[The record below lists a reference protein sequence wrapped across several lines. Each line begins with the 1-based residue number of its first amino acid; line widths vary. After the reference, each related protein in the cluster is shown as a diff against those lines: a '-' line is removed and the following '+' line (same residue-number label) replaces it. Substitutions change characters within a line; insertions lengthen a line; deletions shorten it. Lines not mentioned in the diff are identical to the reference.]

1 MDEIDWIKTVKKVI
15 VFITMISMGIVA
27 LVIIASSIGRILS
40 NNPSWDQ
47 RDFDIMILLLMIG
60 LVPTLILGLCYIIL
74 TIIEKILNSGR
85 IVVNFNKEYI
95 RDLPKHCSPAICSLI
110 YDLKIDVYKDYT
122 ATVLYLCTHKYIEL
136 EKEDNTY
143 KVKLGTQKD
152 YSDLGRC
159 EKYVLNIITNKMKFD
174 ANEFKQ
180 EIVKEA
186 QEKQLITDRKH
197 SKKTKIFLILI
208 VSIILLI
215 ITYNISKIVFL
226 ILTSI
231 LGAILYAGY
240 MMLKMKYENQIDIN
254 IVDTEYIRTEDGKK
268 LAQLFKGLK
277 RYIKEYTLIKDKEI
291 DYIQILEDYIP
302 YAISLDEADTVEEF
316 IKHNEQYRDLIY
328 NRNRK
333 I

>member
-15 VFITMISMGIVA
+15 VFITIISMGFVVFA
-27 LVIIASSIGRILS
+27 IIAGSIGRIAS
-40 NNPSWDQ
+40 DSPSWEQ
-47 RDFDIMILLLMIG
+47 RDFNIMILLLLIG

-74 TIIEKILNSGR
+74 TIIEKVLNSGR
-85 IVVNFNKEYI
+85 TVVNFNKEYI
-95 RDLPKHCSPAICSLI
+95 RDLPKHCSPAISSLI

-143 KVKLGTQKD
+143 KVKLGNNND
-152 YSDLGRC
+152 YSNLGRC
-159 EKYVLNIITNKMKFD
+159 EKYVLNIIANKMKFD
-174 ANEFKQ
+174 ANEFKK
-180 EIVKEA
+180 EIIKEA
-186 QEKQLITDRKH
+186 QEKQLITNTKH
-197 SKKTKIFLILI
+197 SKKKKIFLILMFA
-208 VSIILLI
+208 IILLI
-215 ITYNISKIVFL
+215 ITYNISKIMFTILFSVF
-226 ILTSI
+226 
-231 LGAILYAGY
+231 GAILYAGY
-240 MMLKMKYENQIDIN
+240 IILKMKYENQIDIN

-291 DYIQILEDYIP
+291 DYIQILEDYIS
-302 YAISLDEADTVEEF
+302 YAISLDEADAVEDF

-328 NRNRK
+328 NRPKK

>member
-1 MDEIDWIKTVKKVI
+1 MDEIDWIKTTKKVLMLFTKI
-15 VFITMISMGIVA
+15 FMGTGLFFGFLFVIAGVNNNDWEGIELELLVA
-27 LVIIASSIGRILS
+27 LLIAFVLPAILA
-40 NNPSWDQ
+40 
-47 RDFDIMILLLMIG
+47 
-60 LVPTLILGLCYIIL
+60 LCYII
-74 TIIEKILNSGR
+74 IAIVGKVLNSGR
-85 IVVNFNKEYI
+85 KVVNFNKEYI

-122 ATVLYLCTHKYIEL
+122 ATILYLCTHKYIDL
-136 EKEDNTY
+136 EKENNTY
-143 KVKLGTQKD
+143 KVKVGSNKD
-152 YSDLGRC
+152 YSNLGRC

-186 QEKQLITDRKH
+186 QKKQLITDRKH

-215 ITYNISKIVFL
+215 ITYNISKIMFTIL
-226 ILTSI
+226 ISV
-231 LGAILYAGY
+231 LGAMIYMGY
-240 MMLKMKYENQIDIN
+240 MMLRMQNENQINVN

-277 RYIKEYTLIKDKEI
+277 SYIKEYTLIKDKAI

-302 YAISLDEADTVEEF
+302 YAISLDEADAVEDF

-328 NRNRK
+328 NRFKK